1 MYCIVLY
8 YYVLK
13 STILHGTIMYCNE
26 FNETLKYS
34 VKLNNTILKYRVW
47 GTCANLKHGRMI
59 KSVPNLVM

>member
-1 MYCIVLY
+1 
-8 YYVLK
+8 
-13 STILHGTIMYCNE
+13 MYCNE